1 MFVKVFAVGITIFI
15 LGSSRYVK
23 NKPQGKSNLQ
33 VLAITGMAICG
44 FQGLEKQKDSNDGK
58 YPDLIVNSVRQLL
71 SAVFPVS
78 ALIIPFSIVHGQVRF
93 GFVRHSQNI

>member
-58 YPDLIVNSVRQLL
+58 YPDLMVNSVRQL
-71 SAVFPVS
+71 SAVFPIS
-78 ALIIPFSIVHGQVRF
+78 ALIIPFSIVYGQVRF